1 MCKTF
6 AGKRYTNSTGK
17 QNWANRSVNQAD
29 LIQQYANI
37 VTVLLF
43 CVNPFFGGGGAPH
56 ATALLYQTRER
67 ERECFMQYVKKQGEC
82 FITGSR
88 RLSAFMVSRCLEP
101 LMKNEARVFDTASQT
116 CVGIKQNCLRTIVGY
131 KGALSG
137 RLFVWYSIG
146 K

>member
-43 CVNPFFGGGGAPH
+43 CVNPFFWGGGAPH

-67 ERECFMQYVKKQGEC
+67 ERESVSCSMSKNRASAS
-82 FITGSR
+82 SR
-88 RLSAFMVSRCLEP
+88 VP
-101 LMKNEARVFDTASQT
+101 VDRVLLWFR
-116 CVGIKQNCLRTIVGY
+116 G
-131 KGALSG
+131 
-137 RLFVWYSIG
+137 VWNP
-146 K
+146 

>member
-43 CVNPFFGGGGAPH
+43 CVNPFFWGGGAPH

-88 RLSAFMVSRCLEP
+88 RPSAFMVSRCLEP
-101 LMKNEARVFDTASQT
+101 LMKNEARGFELASQT
-116 CVGIKQNCLRTIVGY
+116 SVKIQQNYFRRIGNQKAC
-131 KGALSG
+131 
-137 RLFVWYSIG
+137 SIG
-146 K
+146 YCLFLIRGK

>member
-17 QNWANRSVNQAD
+17 QNQANRSVNQAD

-56 ATALLYQTRER
+56 ATALLYQTQER
-67 ERECFMQYVKKQGEC
+67 ERVFHVVCQKPGRVLHHGFPQTECFYGFEVFG
-82 FITGSR
+82 TR
-88 RLSAFMVSRCLEP
+88 D
-101 LMKNEARVFDTASQT
+101 EARSPSF
-116 CVGIKQNCLRTIVGY
+116 
-131 KGALSG
+131 
-137 RLFVWYSIG
+137 
-146 K
+146 